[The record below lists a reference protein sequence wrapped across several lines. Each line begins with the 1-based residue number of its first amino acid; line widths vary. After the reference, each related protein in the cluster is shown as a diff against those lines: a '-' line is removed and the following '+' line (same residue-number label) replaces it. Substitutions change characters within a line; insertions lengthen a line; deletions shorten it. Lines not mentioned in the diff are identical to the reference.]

1 MLGDCHDLAPP
12 RRPVPAL
19 TLTLP
24 GGDIIALS
32 HALDGGF
39 GVVLFHRGSWCPYCN
54 AQLRAFQ
61 QAGQSS
67 GADAAGHRCLQLR
80 AGATLERGRSLGG
93 QRGLAVHVKRFAPK
107 PLPTGENIGDLG
119 HRVPLCPQREHL
131 LPQAPGGLAG
141 PLSGPAAGR

>member
-24 GGDIIALS
+24 GGCIIALS

-39 GVVLFHRGSWCPYCN
+39 GVVLFHRGSWARTATPSSAPSSRPDSLLALTQPDTAVYSCGPE
-54 AQLRAFQ
+54 QLLSAVE
-61 QAGQSS
+61 A
-67 GADAAGHRCLQLR
+67 
-80 AGATLERGRSLGG
+80 LGG

-119 HRVPLCPQREHL
+119 HRMPLCPQREHL
-131 LPQAPGGLAG
+131 LP
-141 PLSGPAAGR
+141 